1 MQNFSTIPIKSQTE
15 VNLLNNSILPPVCEL
30 PTRDFVILN
39 KQKDVVNPFQGRA
52 TRYLKE
58 YMKNK
63 HKVQRPS
70 IENLKREHYA
80 SDLPE
85 KMRVDVNKV
94 TSDQS
99 CEIQSSNL
107 ILPTM
112 TKERS
117 PLVKKLI
124 KSGSKPTPIVNVK
137 DGFIDERPY
146 QYIRTFEL
154 NNKNYTTLKPRL
166 SRSSVKL

>member
-1 MQNFSTIPIKSQTE
+1 
-15 VNLLNNSILPPVCEL
+15 
-30 PTRDFVILN
+30 
-39 KQKDVVNPFQGRA
+39 
-52 TRYLKE
+52 
-58 YMKNK
+58 
-63 HKVQRPS
+63 
-70 IENLKREHYA
+70 
-80 SDLPE
+80 
-85 KMRVDVNKV
+85 MRVDVNKV

-107 ILPTM
+107 ILPTK

-154 NNKNYTTLKPRL
+154 NNKSYHTLKPR
-166 SRSSVKL
+166 